1 MAKKFSNALAVVLLL
16 IGLVAALPLTGVFT
30 KATCTW
36 ETSSQATSTLG
47 PDDKGLTSLALLV
60 RSGDAAL
67 TPALRAD
74 VIEGLKGRGV
84 NDIAD
89 NPVTW
94 PRADVTVVDISGRY
108 TPLYAPLT
116 MRTKVVLDRSK
127 GDPRGHVV
135 DATVEVTGR
144 CTGLVA
150 KEAWMAGPRGHLA
163 TAIVAL
169 LTGPLPAR

>member
-36 ETSSQATSTLG
+36 ETSTQTTTSLAPG
-47 PDDKGLTSLALLV
+47 DKALTSLALLV

-74 VIEGLKGRGV
+74 LIEGLKSRGV
-84 NDIAD
+84 TDIAD

-94 PRADVTVVDISGRY
+94 PRADVTVTEVSGRY
-108 TPLYAPLT
+108 TPFYAPLT
-116 MRTKVVLDRSK
+116 MRTRVILDRKK
-127 GDPRGHVV
+127 GGGGVHAV
-135 DATVEVTGR
+135 DATIEVTGR
-144 CTGLVA
+144 CTGLVG
-150 KEAWMAGPRGHLA
+150 KDEWMAGPRRHVVAAVLDRLMPA
-163 TAIVAL
+163 T
-169 LTGPLPAR
+169 PAR

>member
-1 MAKKFSNALAVVLLL
+1 MVTKLNNAVAVVLLL
-16 IGLVAALPLTGVFT
+16 VAIAAVLPVAGIYSN
-30 KATCTW
+30 ATCTW
-36 ETSSQATSTLG
+36 DTSTQTV
-47 PDDKGLTSLALLV
+47 TSRVDNRAMPGLALLV
-60 RSGDAAL
+60 RSGDAAV
-67 TPALRAD
+67 TSALRAD
-74 VIEGLKGRGV
+74 LIAGLAARGV
-84 NDIAD
+84 TDVAD

-108 TPLYAPLT
+108 TPFYAPLT
-116 MRTKVVLDRSK
+116 MRAKVVLDRSK

-144 CTGLVA
+144 CTGLVG
-150 KEAWMAGPRGHLA
+150 KEAWMAGPGGHLA

>member
-47 PDDKGLTSLALLV
+47 PDDKALTSLALLV

-74 VIEGLKGRGV
+74 LIEGLKGRGV
-84 NDIAD
+84 TDIAD

-94 PRADVTVVDISGRY
+94 PRADVTVTEVSGRY
-108 TPLYAPLT
+108 TPFYAPLT
-116 MRTKVVLDRSK
+116 MRTRVILDRKK
-127 GDPRGHVV
+127 GGGANHAV

-144 CTGLVA
+144 CTGLVG
-150 KEAWMAGPRGHLA
+150 KDEWMAGPRGHVVAAVLNLLVP
-163 TAIVAL
+163 TA
-169 LTGPLPAR
+169 PPR